1 MQTEDDMKPGTRLI
15 TAVAALALIMTLG
28 VLGPNVLARPL
39 ALAPGGPEH
48 DTNSPDG
55 LASAFTYQGR
65 LEGPAGDVNGNCDFQ
80 FGLFDASSGGSQI
93 GTTLTLGG
101 VSVSDG
107 LFTVLL
113 DFGAGAF
120 DGSERHL
127 EVAVRCPAGSGTFT
141 TLTPRQ
147 ALTATPY
154 ALYADS
160 ANWSGLAGIPPGFA
174 DGTDDEAVY
183 SAGAGLVLTGTTFSL
198 SGAFRLPQGCGG
210 GQIPLWDGNAW
221 VCAIHTLVVGSDCTA
236 IQQAIDALPSAG
248 GRVTVPAGTYTCATA
263 VVIDRDNVVL
273 SGHGPATV
281 LRLANGANAPVLVL
295 GQTQTPPT
303 LTRSNIR
310 VANLTID
317 GNRQNQTQECWG
329 GSCDTGGL
337 TMIRN
342 NGLTLRHVSDVVIE
356 NITIVGARSGGLV
369 TEKDSR
375 RVTVRG
381 LTASD
386 NEFDG
391 LAGYQTEDSLFT
403 DLQLYDNAAAGL
415 SLDLNFDN
423 NIVGDAVISGSG
435 TVGVFMVGAHDN
447 VLSGLQIRSSGQH
460 AIFLAQGNTP
470 AIAPTGNI
478 FSDLVVAEPGSAGFC
493 VDGVGWVS
501 VCVNNP
507 SVTDNVLV
515 GAQLLDNGNNCIK
528 EAVGGLLQ
536 QTGVICR

>member
-1 MQTEDDMKPGTRLI
+1 
-15 TAVAALALIMTLG
+15 
-28 VLGPNVLARPL
+28 
-39 ALAPGGPEH
+39 
-48 DTNSPDG
+48 
-55 LASAFTYQGR
+55 
-65 LEGPAGDVNGNCDFQ
+65 
-80 FGLFDASSGGSQI
+80 
-93 GTTLTLGG
+93 
-101 VSVSDG
+101 
-107 LFTVLL
+107 
-113 DFGAGAF
+113 
-120 DGSERHL
+120 
-127 EVAVRCPAGSGTFT
+127 
-141 TLTPRQ
+141 
-147 ALTATPY
+147 
-154 ALYADS
+154 
-160 ANWSGLAGIPPGFA
+160 
-174 DGTDDEAVY
+174 
-183 SAGAGLVLTGTTFSL
+183 
-198 SGAFRLPQGCGG
+198 
-210 GQIPLWDGNAW
+210 
-221 VCAIHTLVVGSDCTA
+221 
-236 IQQAIDALPSAG
+236 
-248 GRVTVPAGTYTCATA
+248 
-263 VVIDRDNVVL
+263 
-273 SGHGPATV
+273 

-310 VANLTID
+310 VADLTID